1 MLVLFR
7 DMDPHLDLKM
17 DLDLDPEIYLKI
29 DPDPDLDLDLK
40 MDPDLDPDLKRS
52 IFGALSNPSGSCIGE
67 WESG

>member
-1 MLVLFR
+1 
-7 DMDPHLDLKM
+7 MDPHLDLKM

-29 DPDPDLDLDLK
+29 DPDPDPDLDLK

-52 IFGALSNPSGSCIGE
+52 IFRALSNPSGSCIRE